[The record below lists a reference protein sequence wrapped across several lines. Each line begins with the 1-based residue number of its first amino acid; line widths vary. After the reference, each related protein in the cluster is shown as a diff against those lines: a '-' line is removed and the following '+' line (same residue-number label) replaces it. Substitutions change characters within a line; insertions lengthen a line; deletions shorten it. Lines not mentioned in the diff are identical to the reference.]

1 MIHYR
6 KILRTIANF
15 NQCWIFLELIFVT
28 VFYVETRGPT
38 LEEVAKIFDGDE
50 AEVAHV
56 DIEVVEK
63 NVMTSGY
70 EKDDN
75 VHVEQ
80 VRSSS

>member
-1 MIHYR
+1 MRLVFAGY
-6 KILRTIANF
+6 IANDY
-15 NQCWIFLELIFVT
+15 QCWIFLELIFVT

-56 DIEVVEK
+56 NLEKVEA

-75 VHVEQ
+75 IHVEQ
-80 VRSSS
+80 VRSHS